1 MPIFKWEGKTL
12 KGQIKKGEF
21 DGADEAA
28 VRVQLRQQNIIP
40 TKIVSKGKEIKFSL
54 PFGKKVKQRSIAI
67 FTRQLATM
75 IDAGLPLVQSLEIL
89 SAQQDHKLFKNIIRE
104 IREDVEGGSTFAG
117 ALKKHPATF
126 DDLYT
131 NLVVA
136 GEEGGILDNILTRLA
151 NYIEKAEALKKKV
164 KSALVYP
171 STIVGVAV
179 IVVAILMIFVI
190 PVFEQMFSSAG
201 QTLPLPTLIVITTSK
216 IIKKYVVV
224 IVPVFIFLG
233 FLLRKYHQTENG
245 KALIDRLLLKLPVF
259 GPLFQKIAVARF
271 SRTLG
276 TLVSSGVPILDGLT
290 IVSKTSGNR
299 TIETAIL
306 NARASIRE
314 GETIAEPLGRSGMF
328 PPMVIQMI
336 SVGESTGALDSMLSK
351 IADFYEEEVDVA
363 VANLTSLLEPFL
375 MVFLGV
381 VIGGVVISMYLPI
394 FNMASEVGSLFSL
407 RVHIPSRSPCLP
419 QPSTGSHPVC
429 EAGSQE
435 TFWIG

>member
-1 MPIFKWEGKTL
+1 MPIYKWEGKAA
-12 KGQIKKGEF
+12 KGVIKKGEME
-21 DGADEAA
+21 APNEAA
-28 VRVQLRQQNIIP
+28 IRTQLRQQNITP
-40 TKIVSKGKEIKFSL
+40 TKISLKGKEFKIPLLFM
-54 PFGKKVKQRSIAI
+54 KKVKQRSISI

-89 SAQQDHKLFKNIIRE
+89 ASQQDDKLFQKIIRE

-126 DDLYT
+126 NELYT

-136 GEEGGILDNILTRLA
+136 GEEGGILDTILTRLA

-164 KSALVYP
+164 KSALIYP
-171 STIVGVAV
+171 ATIVGVAV
-179 IVVAILMIFVI
+179 IVVMILMVFVI
-190 PVFEQMFSSAG
+190 PVFETMFKSAG
-201 QTLPLPTLIVITTSK
+201 QNLPLPTLITLTISK
-216 IIKKYVVV
+216 LIQKYVV
-224 IVPVFIFLG
+224 IIIPGFILCFYL
-233 FLLRKYHQTENG
+233 FKKYYQTEKG
-245 KALIDRLLLKLPVF
+245 KTVMDTLLLKSPVF

-276 TLVSSGVPILDGLT
+276 TLVSSGVPILDGLN
-290 IVSKTSGNR
+290 IVSKASGNKR
-299 TIETAIL
+299 IEIAIL

-314 GETIAEPLGRSGMF
+314 GETISEPLGRSGLF

-351 IADFYEEEVDVA
+351 IGDFYEDEVDVA
-363 VANLTSLLEPFL
+363 VGNLTSMLEPLL

-394 FNMASEVGSLFSL
+394 FQMASAVG
-407 RVHIPSRSPCLP
+407 
-419 QPSTGSHPVC
+419 
-429 EAGSQE
+429 
-435 TFWIG
+435 

>member
-1 MPIFKWEGKTL
+1 MPIYKWEGKTG
-12 KGQIKKGEF
+12 KGAIKKGETE
-21 DGADEAA
+21 APNEAA
-28 VRVQLRQQNIIP
+28 IRVHLRQQNIIP
-40 TKIVSKGKEIKFSL
+40 TKIVPKGKGFKINL
-54 PFGKKVKQRSIAI
+54 PFKRKVNQRAIAI

-89 SAQQDHKLFKNIIRE
+89 SSQQENKTFKNIIRE

-117 ALKKHPATF
+117 ALKKHPVTF

-136 GEEGGILDNILTRLA
+136 GEEGGILDSILTRLA
-151 NYIEKAEALKKKV
+151 NYIEKSEALKKKV
-164 KSALVYP
+164 KSALIYP

-179 IVVAILMIFVI
+179 IVVGILMIFVI
-190 PVFEQMFSSAG
+190 PVFESMFKSSG
-201 QTLPLPTLIVITTSK
+201 QTLPLPTLIVVTLSK
-216 IIKKYVVV
+216 MIKKYVV
-224 IVPVFIFLG
+224 IFIPAMILLFY
-233 FLLRKYHQTENG
+233 LLRKYYKTQNG
-245 KALIDRLLLKLPVF
+245 RAVVDRLLLKLPVF
-259 GPLFQKIAVARF
+259 GSLLKKIAVARF

-276 TLVSSGVPILDGLT
+276 TLVSSGVPILDGLL
-290 IVSKTSGNR
+290 IVSRTSGNR

-314 GETIAEPLGRSGMF
+314 GETIAEPLNRSGIF

-351 IADFYEEEVDVA
+351 IADFYEEEVDIA

-375 MVFLGV
+375 MIFLGV

-394 FNMASEVGSLFSL
+394 FNMAS
-407 RVHIPSRSPCLP
+407 
-419 QPSTGSHPVC
+419 
-429 EAGSQE
+429 A
-435 TFWIG
+435 IG

>member
-1 MPIFKWEGKTL
+1 MPIYKWEGKAA
-12 KGQIKKGEF
+12 KGVIKKGEME
-21 DGADEAA
+21 APNEAA
-28 VRVQLRQQNIIP
+28 IRTQLRQQNITP
-40 TKIVSKGKEIKFSL
+40 TKISLKGKEFKIPLLFM
-54 PFGKKVKQRSIAI
+54 KKVKQRSISI

-89 SAQQDHKLFKNIIRE
+89 ASQQDDKLFQKIIRE

-126 DDLYT
+126 NELYT

-136 GEEGGILDNILTRLA
+136 GEEGGILDTILTRLA

-164 KSALVYP
+164 KSALIYP
-171 STIVGVAV
+171 ATIVGVAV
-179 IVVAILMIFVI
+179 IVVMILMVFVI
-190 PVFEQMFSSAG
+190 PVFETMFKSAG
-201 QTLPLPTLIVITTSK
+201 QNLPLPTLITLTISK
-216 IIKKYVVV
+216 LIQKYVV
-224 IVPVFIFLG
+224 IIFPGLILC
-233 FLLRKYHQTENG
+233 FYLFKKYYQTEKG
-245 KALIDRLLLKLPVF
+245 KTVMDTLLLKSPVF

-276 TLVSSGVPILDGLT
+276 TLVSSGVPILDGLN
-290 IVSKTSGNR
+290 IVSKASGNKR
-299 TIETAIL
+299 IEIAIL

-314 GETIAEPLGRSGMF
+314 GETISEPLGRSGLF

-351 IADFYEEEVDVA
+351 IGDFYEDEVDVA
-363 VANLTSLLEPFL
+363 VGNLTSMLEPLL

-394 FNMASEVGSLFSL
+394 FQMASAVG
-407 RVHIPSRSPCLP
+407 
-419 QPSTGSHPVC
+419 
-429 EAGSQE
+429 
-435 TFWIG
+435 

>member
-1 MPIFKWEGKTL
+1 MPVFKWEGKTL

-21 DGADEAA
+21 EAPDEAA
-28 VRVQLRQQNIIP
+28 VRVYLRQQNIIP

-54 PFGKKVKQRSIAI
+54 SFGQKVKQRSIAI

-89 SAQQDHKLFKNIIRE
+89 SSQQEHKLFKNIIRE

-126 DDLYT
+126 NELYT

-136 GEEGGILDNILTRLA
+136 GEEGGILDNILNRLS

-171 STIVGVAV
+171 STIVAVAV
-179 IVVAILMIFVI
+179 IVVIILMIFVI
-190 PVFEQMFSSAG
+190 PVFEQMFKSAG
-201 QTLPLPTLIVITTSK
+201 QTLPLPTLVVLTISK
-216 IIKKYVVV
+216 IVKKYIFIVLPAFVVL
-224 IVPVFIFLG
+224 I
-233 FLLRKYHQTENG
+233 FLLRRYHQTENG
-245 KALIDRLLLKLPVF
+245 KAVIDRLLLKLPVF

-290 IVSKTSGNR
+290 IVSKSSGNK

-314 GETIAEPLGRSGMF
+314 GETIAEPLNRSGMF

-375 MVFLGV
+375 MVFLGI

-394 FNMASEVGSLFSL
+394 FQMASAVG
-407 RVHIPSRSPCLP
+407 
-419 QPSTGSHPVC
+419 
-429 EAGSQE
+429 
-435 TFWIG
+435 

>member
-1 MPIFKWEGKTL
+1 MPIYKWEGKTA
-12 KGQIKKGEF
+12 KGVMKKGEME
-21 DGADEAA
+21 APNEAA
-28 VRVQLRQQNIIP
+28 IRIHLRQQNIIP
-40 TKIVSKGKEIKFSL
+40 TKVGSKGKEIKISL
-54 PFGKKVKQRSIAI
+54 PFGKKVKQRSIAV

-89 SAQQDHKLFKNIIRE
+89 SSQQESKVFKEIIRE

-126 DDLYT
+126 NELYT

-151 NYIEKAEALKKKV
+151 NYIEKSEALKKKV
-164 KSALVYP
+164 KSALIYP
-171 STIVGVAV
+171 ATIVGVAV
-179 IVVAILMIFVI
+179 IVVMILMIFVI
-190 PVFEQMFSSAG
+190 PVFETMFKSAG
-201 QTLPLPTLIVITTSK
+201 QSLPLPTLIVLTISK
-216 IIKKYVVV
+216 LIKKYVIIFIPAVV
-224 IVPVFIFLG
+224 LLFYLG
-233 FLLRKYHQTENG
+233 KKYYQTQNG
-245 KALIDRLLLKLPVF
+245 RAVIDRLLLKLPVF
-259 GPLFQKIAVARF
+259 GPLFRKIAVARF

-290 IVSKTSGNR
+290 IVSRTSGNR

-314 GETIAEPLGRSGMF
+314 GETIAEPLNRSKIF

-351 IADFYEEEVDVA
+351 IADFYEDEVDIA
-363 VANLTSLLEPFL
+363 VSNLTSLLEPFL
-375 MVFLGV
+375 MIFLGV

-394 FNMASEVGSLFSL
+394 FNMASAVG
-407 RVHIPSRSPCLP
+407 
-419 QPSTGSHPVC
+419 
-429 EAGSQE
+429 
-435 TFWIG
+435 

>member
-1 MPIFKWEGKTL
+1 MPIYQWEGKTT
-12 KGQIKKGEF
+12 KGQIKKGEME
-21 DGADEAA
+21 APAEAA
-28 VRVQLRQQNIIP
+28 VRIHLRQQDIIP
-40 TKIVSKGKEIKFSL
+40 TKIVSKGREIKISL
-54 PFGKKVKQRSIAI
+54 PFKKKVKQRAIAI

-89 SAQQDHKLFKNIIRE
+89 SSQQDNKVFKNIIRE

-117 ALKKHPATF
+117 ALKKHPMTF
-126 DDLYT
+126 NELYT

-171 STIVGVAV
+171 TTIVGVAI
-179 IVVAILMIFVI
+179 IVVMILMIFVI
-190 PVFEQMFSSAG
+190 PVFETMFKSAG
-201 QTLPLPTLIVITTSK
+201 QTLPLPTLIVLTLSK
-216 IIKKYVVV
+216 LIKRYVIIFIPAVILLFYLLKKY
-224 IVPVFIFLG
+224 
-233 FLLRKYHQTENG
+233 YQTNNG
-245 KALIDRLLLKLPVF
+245 KMLIDRLLLKLPVL
-259 GPLFQKIAVARF
+259 GSLFQKISVARF

-276 TLVSSGVPILDGLT
+276 TLVSSGVPILEGLT

-299 TIETAIL
+299 TIEMAIL
-306 NARASIRE
+306 SARASIRE
-314 GETIAEPLGRSGMF
+314 GETIAEPLHRSGIF

-363 VANLTSLLEPFL
+363 VGNLTSLLEPFL
-375 MVFLGV
+375 MIFLGV

-394 FNMASEVGSLFSL
+394 FQMASAVG
-407 RVHIPSRSPCLP
+407 
-419 QPSTGSHPVC
+419 G
-429 EAGSQE
+429 
-435 TFWIG
+435 